1 MHGAAHALLTLRTTV
16 ALLGVVAALG
26 CSEAATG
33 PRSVPVGL
41 QVVGDSAQAGVVGA
55 PLDSAL
61 TVFVYDKYGQAVP
74 GALVRFSVAAGQG
87 SVDPRTRTT
96 GPDGLARS
104 TWRLPRLT
112 GRYQAHAVAAGLD
125 SLTFTAIARP
135 GRPAS
140 VSLANGA
147 ALSAP
152 AGAQVDSAVTVL
164 VQDAYGN
171 PVSGAGVSFATREG
185 SGAVVPA
192 RALTDSLGHA
202 RAVWTLGEAR
212 GVHGLVVRADSLE
225 PLQLRATALP
235 APATPGLTATR
246 LGWTEYGVPV
256 PGGGETVQ
264 PGARPAPPTAL
275 GCWRNALGE
284 VALEPGG
291 CGEQGVGRLGD

>member
-1 MHGAAHALLTLRTTV
+1 MHGSARALLTPRTTV
-16 ALLGVVAALG
+16 ALLGVLAALG

-33 PRSVPVGL
+33 PRSVPIGL

-104 TWRLPRLT
+104 TWRLPRLV

-125 SLTFTAIARP
+125 SLTFAATARP
-135 GRPAS
+135 GRPAAVTMLS
-140 VSLANGA
+140 WA
-147 ALSAP
+147 ALAAP
-152 AGAQVDSAVTVL
+152 AGSAVDSAVTVL

-171 PVSGAGVSFATREG
+171 PVPGAGVSFTPREG
-185 SGAVVPA
+185 SGRVVPA
-192 RALTDSLGHA
+192 KAQTDSLGHA
-202 RAVWTLGEAR
+202 RAVWTLGER
-212 GVHGLVVRADSLE
+212 GVHGLVVRADSLP
-225 PLQLRATALP
+225 PLTLRATALP
-235 APATPGLTATR
+235 ALAAVSTVPVR
-246 LGWTEYGVPV
+246 LSWTEYGVPV
-256 PGGGETVQ
+256 PGGGEV
-264 PGARPAPPTAL
+264 GAPSVRPAPPSAL
-275 GCWRNALGE
+275 GCWRNALGA

-291 CGEQGVGRLGD
+291 CGE

>member
-1 MHGAAHALLTLRTTV
+1 MHGAARALLTPRTTG
-16 ALLGVVAALG
+16 ALLGVLAALG

-41 QVVGDSAQAGVVGA
+41 QVVGDSAQAGVVGT

-104 TWRLPRLT
+104 TWRLPRLV

-125 SLTFTAIARP
+125 SLTFTAQARA
-135 GRPAS
+135 GQPATVTV
-140 VSLANGA
+140 VSRA

-152 AGAQVDSAVTVL
+152 AGAAVDSAVTVL

-171 PVSGAGVSFATREG
+171 PVGGTGVSFTTREG
-185 SGAVVPA
+185 SGRVAPA
-192 RALTDSLGHA
+192 KAQTDSLGHA
-202 RAVWTLGEAR
+202 RTIWTLGGER
-212 GVHGLVVRADSLE
+212 GVHGLVIRADSLP

-235 APATPGLTATR
+235 ALATPGLAPVR

-256 PGGGETVQ
+256 PGGGEA
-264 PGARPAPPTAL
+264 GAPSVRRAPPSAI

-284 VALEPGG
+284 VALEAGG
-291 CGEQGVGRLGD
+291 CGE